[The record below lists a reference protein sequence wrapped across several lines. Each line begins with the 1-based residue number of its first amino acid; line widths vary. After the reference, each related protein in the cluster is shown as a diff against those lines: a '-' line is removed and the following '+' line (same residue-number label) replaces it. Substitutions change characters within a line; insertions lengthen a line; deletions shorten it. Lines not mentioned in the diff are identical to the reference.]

1 MERKKTIGPW
11 RMCGLII
18 GPILGSGIIILP
30 PLAQNLAGDWAVAAW
45 LVTIIISML
54 FAWIFGRLSLLFP
67 GDSGVAAAVDF
78 AFGPRVK
85 KLTSLYLI
93 GAVLFGPVAVMMTI
107 VHYLPID
114 LGAHEAFAAAI
125 LTLIAASLLLRDI
138 GAIGA
143 IALLVSSVTSCTLF
157 GGAVVTI
164 LAHNWTLPATPFS
177 PESFFYTLLL
187 LFWSVVGWE
196 VIGNYSG
203 ELRNPERN
211 LPRAVLASAVI
222 IALVSLAV
230 AVAMQISAQ
239 GSPAGASL
247 PITVIIA
254 SIFGKFSQEVMA
266 LLVLALCS
274 CTFLLFVGG
283 TARLTAS
290 LAEHHVLPFFLAYR
304 TGNGAPL
311 AAIALL
317 TAAHLLLLT
326 AVGFGFITVE
336 GLVAIANAFFLCN
349 ALIGILAAFRLFNET
364 LLRAVA
370 TFLAAVLLFILL
382 RSSPQVLSVAGTMA
396 IIVIFGKTARM
407 SLVRD
412 KVR

>member
-1 MERKKTIGPW
+1 
-11 RMCGLII
+11 MCGLII

-67 GDSGVAAAVDF
+67 GDSGVTAAVDF
-78 AFGPRVK
+78 VFGQRVK
-85 KLTSLYLI
+85 KLASLYLI

-114 LGAHEAFAAAI
+114 LGAHEAPAAAI
-125 LTLIAASLLLRDI
+125 LTLFAASLWLRDI
-138 GAIGA
+138 GAIGT

-164 LAHNWTLPATPFS
+164 LAHNWTLPAAPFR

-203 ELRNPERN
+203 ELRNPARN

-230 AVAMQISAQ
+230 AVAMQISSQ
-239 GSPAGASL
+239 SSPPGVSL
-247 PITVIIA
+247 SITVIIA
-254 SIFGKFSQEVMA
+254 SIFGKFSQGVMA
-266 LLVLALCS
+266 LLVFALCT

-304 TGNGAPL
+304 AGNGAPL

-364 LLRAVA
+364 LLRAAA
-370 TFLAAVLLFILL
+370 TFLAAVLLLILL
-382 RSSPQVLSVAGTMA
+382 RSSLQVLSVAGTMA
-396 IIVIFGKTARM
+396 LIVVFGKTGRT
-407 SLVRD
+407 SLVRG
-412 KVR
+412 KAR